1 MPVALKMAQA
11 MSLRNVHPD
20 APKPMDSDG
29 ARLNLLLSH
38 GGWRQ
43 DDPLRQ
49 LPRLLDPLGIRSM
62 YATSGDE
69 AAQLIQHHQIHIA
82 VVDLEIPLEKDCSTL
97 KPGGPRIQHQLR
109 RLDQPP
115 PTVVVRPAQ
124 ATARESQ
131 RSLSEAL
138 QQGAFA
144 VLDQPMQLET
154 LLEVMRRILRRYY
167 EGAWPE

>member
-1 MPVALKMAQA
+1 
-11 MSLRNVHPD
+11 
-20 APKPMDSDG
+20 
-29 ARLNLLLSH
+29 
-38 GGWRQ
+38 
-43 DDPLRQ
+43 
-49 LPRLLDPLGIRSM
+49 M

-69 AAQLIQHHQIHIA
+69 AADLIQHHPIHIA
-82 VVDLEIPLEKDCSTL
+82 VVDLQIPFERDCPSQR
-97 KPGGPRIQHQLR
+97 PGGPRILQLLR

-144 VLDQPMQLET
+144 VLDQPMKLDT

-167 EGAWPE
+167 EGAWPDSSNQPSHE